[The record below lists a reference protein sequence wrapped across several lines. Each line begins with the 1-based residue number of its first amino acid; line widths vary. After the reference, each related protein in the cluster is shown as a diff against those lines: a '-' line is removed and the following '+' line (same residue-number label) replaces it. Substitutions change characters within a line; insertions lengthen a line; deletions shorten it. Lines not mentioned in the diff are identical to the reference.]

1 MPDAD
6 IHVLEIA
13 RPKRKRPS
21 RAKPRPPRA
30 TELIL
35 AELRGLGGVVLEHG
49 LLGPASQPVS
59 SLVAWQRRLTEELG
73 FAGAPRATTYH
84 EMMHQIVAINRRANA
99 PSMERLAA

>member
-1 MPDAD
+1 MSQAD
-6 IHVLEIA
+6 VIAIETA

-49 LLGPASQPVS
+49 LLGPDSQPVG

-73 FAGAPRATTYH
+73 FAIAPRATSYH
-84 EMMHQIVAINRRANA
+84 QMMHQIVAINRRANA
-99 PSMERLAA
+99 PSMEQVAA

>member
-1 MPDAD
+1 MPYAE
-6 IHVLEIA
+6 ITVLETA

-49 LLGPASQPVS
+49 LLGPDSVPVE
-59 SLVAWQRRLTEELG
+59 SLIIWQRRLTEELG
-73 FAGAPRATTYH
+73 FPFAPRAMSYH
-84 EMMHQIVAINRRANA
+84 QMMNQMVSLNRQVNT
-99 PSMERLAA
+99 PNLDLAA